1 MSHSLINKRSMNKSS
16 FNKSAKLTLKGL
28 LLANPWGF
36 VIPVLVGVL
45 ASLAGVALLGLSGW
59 FISAAGLATAMGVGL
74 VFNYLTP
81 GAIVRGLAIL
91 RTSGRYGEQVTAHN
105 HLLGLLRILRLWVW
119 DQRVAKDSANL
130 HEQSRGDL
138 LQRLVSDLDQIIRWP
153 LVVFLPWIYALLSY
167 VAVAIFAYFI
177 LPALLWPLAIAG
189 VFHVFIVPYICGR
202 FASHAVHVGQIL
214 GVHRRSRFVSL
225 FSALITLTIRGHWK
239 DYAERLEQLD
249 ERQRKSEILIQQA
262 VSLGRLL
269 AYGVTIA
276 LLACSFYLIGSFS
289 GEAGQ
294 WLLIDGVKGTWMI
307 GYVLSLLA
315 INELVMPL
323 VQSFVA
329 QGQSQVGLRRLNQLH
344 QEPLIQESSIREQQA
359 EIHAKNDSE
368 QVIKMAFTHWRG
380 FHASSEMGN
389 TALDLL
395 IESGDRVW
403 IRGESGSGKSTLL
416 AAIAGDCLSSGDAF
430 INDEKQDLYGNQAY
444 QNKISYLPQSPY
456 IFQQS
461 IGANL
466 RLGNSNA
473 TDSEL
478 WSALDAVVLADW
490 VQNLPNG
497 LDTLLS
503 SQGRNLSGGQRKR
516 LALARLLLRSSDI
529 LLLDEPFDGLDKSTI
544 EHICSSLQNE
554 YKPDILVLVSHVE
567 SQLGI
572 GARIIEL

>member
-1 MSHSLINKRSMNKSS
+1 MNRSLINNRSMNKSS

-36 VIPVLVGVL
+36 VIPVLIGVL

-167 VAVAIFAYFI
+167 AAVAVFAYFI
-177 LPALLWPLAIAG
+177 LPALLWPLGIAG

-249 ERQRKSEILIQQA
+249 ERQRKTEILIQQA

-276 LLACSFYLIGSFS
+276 LLASSFYLIGSYNV
-289 GEAGQ
+289 EAGQ
-294 WLLIDGVKGTWMI
+294 WLLIDGVQGTWMI

-315 INELVMPL
+315 INELVLPL

-344 QEPLIQESSIREQQA
+344 QEAAPQLAMADKTIQSMSF
-359 EIHAKNDSE
+359 KS
-368 QVIKMAFTHWRG
+368 WRG
-380 FHASSEMGN
+380 FHASSNMGN
-389 TALDLL
+389 QAVDLQ
-395 IESGDRVW
+395 INSGDLIW

-430 INDEKQDLYGNQAY
+430 INDQKQDLYDNQAY

-466 RLGNSNA
+466 LLGNPNA
-473 TDSEL
+473 TDKEL
-478 WSALDAVVLADW
+478 WSVLDAVALADW
-490 VQNLPNG
+490 AQSLPNG

-503 SQGRNLSGGQRKR
+503 AQGRNLSGGQRKR
-516 LALARLLLRSSDI
+516 LALARLLLRQSTV
-529 LLLDEPFDGLDKSTI
+529 LLLDEPFDGLDKNTI
-544 EHICSSLQNE
+544 ERICHSLQND
-554 YKPDILVLVSHVE
+554 YKPDILILVSHVE
-567 SQLGI
+567 SQLGNLSKSN
-572 GARIIEL
+572 ARIIEL

>member
-1 MSHSLINKRSMNKSS
+1 MNRSLINNRSMNKSS

-36 VIPVLVGVL
+36 VIPVLIGVL

-74 VFNYLTP
+74 IFNYLTP

-167 VAVAIFAYFI
+167 AAVAIFAYFI
-177 LPALLWPLAIAG
+177 LPVLLWPLAIAG

-249 ERQRKSEILIQQA
+249 ERQRKTEILIQQA

-276 LLACSFYLIGSFS
+276 LLASSFYVIGSFNV
-289 GEAGQ
+289 ETGQ
-294 WLLIDGVKGTWMI
+294 WILVDGVKGTWMI

-315 INELVMPL
+315 INELVLPL

-344 QEPLIQESSIREQQA
+344 QEAAPQLAMTDKTIQSMSFKR
-359 EIHAKNDSE
+359 
-368 QVIKMAFTHWRG
+368 WRG
-380 FHASSEMGN
+380 FHASSNMGN
-389 TALDLL
+389 QPVDLQ
-395 IESGDRVW
+395 INSGDLIW

-430 INDEKQDLYGNQAY
+430 INAEKQDLYDNQAY

-466 RLGNSNA
+466 LLGNPNA
-473 TDSEL
+473 TDKEL
-478 WSALDAVVLADW
+478 WSVLDAVALADW
-490 VQNLPNG
+490 AQSLPNG

-503 SQGRNLSGGQRKR
+503 AQGRNLSGGQRKR
-516 LALARLLLRSSDI
+516 LALARLLLRQSTV
-529 LLLDEPFDGLDKSTI
+529 LLLDEPFDGLDKNTI
-544 EHICSSLQNE
+544 ERICHSLQND
-554 YKPDILVLVSHVE
+554 YKPDILILVSHVE
-567 SQLGI
+567 SQLGNLSKSN
-572 GARIIEL
+572 ARIIEL